1 MSKMTFSKK
10 LIFAYTC
17 VVAIPLTII
26 VFLIMG
32 VIRKSQLKELQSSC
46 ETYIAEN
53 YETVTANIE
62 SFRLY
67 EQLINSNG
75 KLTLFFTAPERM
87 SENEVIET
95 IISECTM
102 LERTLGVMPNIYGLR
117 IFSNNPLI
125 PERWPLFLNS
135 SRENL
140 KELNRWEYDYVA
152 TYMGNQYSLMQES
165 VCTTRPLVKNDH
177 EIGYIQVAMK
187 TQDFFPFLYKKQ
199 SEYRKN
205 YVFREVLNE
214 KTNQMELIPLSNSTI
229 DKIQTP
235 LNQKQIE
242 QFQKEV
248 YKSKKGNLKTSGKI
262 TFREKNNV
270 NYSNW
275 IRVPDMNII
284 LLHTCS
290 SISIFR
296 ELAFVQGGI
305 LLGLFITVF
314 LLYFFV
320 RYLTSKL
327 MGRIYNLIKCMKQV
341 QNGNLSAKVDV
352 SGNDEVTAALKT
364 YNKMIGQ
371 LQRQINKIKEE
382 QQLIADTEMK
392 AMQNQINAHF
402 LYNALETIKMQAV
415 IVGEPE
421 IEESINIL
429 GKLMRYCLRWRIH
442 EVTLAQELDYIRA
455 YIQLL
460 NIRNDYVIS
469 LQTEVQ
475 SEFENVV
482 IAKMCLQPI
491 VENAFFYAIEP
502 LGVDATIKVYTETGS
517 EPDRIWLC
525 VRDFGPGIQ
534 EEKLNQLISYLS
546 DDIYERDSKGS
557 IGLKNIQQRLT
568 TFYGKSF
575 RMKIEQPADGGTLIK
590 IPIPIKSKT
599 IKES

>member
-32 VIRKSQLKELQSSC
+32 VIRKSQLEELQSSC

-75 KLTLFFTAPERM
+75 KLTLFLERM

-214 KTNQMELIPLSNSTI
+214 K
-229 DKIQTP
+229 
-235 LNQKQIE
+235 QI
-242 QFQKEV
+242 KW
-248 YKSKKGNLKTSGKI
+248 N
-262 TFREKNNV
+262 
-270 NYSNW
+270 
-275 IRVPDMNII
+275 
-284 LLHTCS
+284 
-290 SISIFR
+290 
-296 ELAFVQGGI
+296 
-305 LLGLFITVF
+305 
-314 LLYFFV
+314 
-320 RYLTSKL
+320 
-327 MGRIYNLIKCMKQV
+327 
-341 QNGNLSAKVDV
+341 
-352 SGNDEVTAALKT
+352 
-364 YNKMIGQ
+364 
-371 LQRQINKIKEE
+371 
-382 QQLIADTEMK
+382 
-392 AMQNQINAHF
+392 
-402 LYNALETIKMQAV
+402 
-415 IVGEPE
+415 
-421 IEESINIL
+421 
-429 GKLMRYCLRWRIH
+429 
-442 EVTLAQELDYIRA
+442 
-455 YIQLL
+455 
-460 NIRNDYVIS
+460 
-469 LQTEVQ
+469 
-475 SEFENVV
+475 
-482 IAKMCLQPI
+482 
-491 VENAFFYAIEP
+491 
-502 LGVDATIKVYTETGS
+502 
-517 EPDRIWLC
+517 
-525 VRDFGPGIQ
+525 
-534 EEKLNQLISYLS
+534 
-546 DDIYERDSKGS
+546 
-557 IGLKNIQQRLT
+557 
-568 TFYGKSF
+568 
-575 RMKIEQPADGGTLIK
+575 
-590 IPIPIKSKT
+590 
-599 IKES
+599 